1 MRSAV
6 IGEAYIPDNNWW
18 FNSHYLL
25 FTPDG
30 TRILHGSSNGT
41 IRVWDLSLRELIKV
55 PTEHVSQVGDW
66 ARLLNDQIIVSG
78 TSQGSYNFWD
88 VISVTPIRFCTASQ
102 GSEGRDFTPLA
113 SAPSD
118 LTAQRWE
125 MVLSDANQ
133 WHS

>member
-41 IRVWDLSLRELIKV
+41 IRVWDLSLRELIKI
-55 PTEHVSQVGDW
+55 PTEHVSQAGDW
-66 ARLLNDQIIVSG
+66 ARLLNDQILVSG
-78 TSQGSYNFWD
+78 TSKGFYNFWD
-88 VISVTPIRFCTASQ
+88 VTSGMPIKFCTASR
-102 GSEGRDFTPLA
+102 GPEGLDFRHPA
-113 SAPSD
+113 SAPND
-118 LTAQRWE
+118 LTA
-125 MVLSDANQ
+125 
-133 WHS
+133 